1 MERIREIMD
10 YIEAMKNRKTPEQKD
25 KERREKEERAE
36 YESII
41 DRLLNMNKKRG
52 LKKGK

>member
-1 MERIREIMD
+1 MRIEGIMD

-41 DRLLNMNKKRG
+41 IKLTNMNKKG
-52 LKKGK
+52 GIKEK

>member
-1 MERIREIMD
+1 MRIGDIMD
-10 YIEAMKNRKTPEQKD
+10 YIEAMQNRKTPEQKD

-41 DRLLNMNKKRG
+41 TKIINMNKRG
-52 LKKGK
+52 VIKER

>member
-1 MERIREIMD
+1 MD

-41 DRLLNMNKKRG
+41 TRLTKMNKKGVIKER
-52 LKKGK
+52 